1 MGTRNKIHHT
11 YRLQYTYVCT
21 RVAGDTDFC
30 AVELDEG
37 RVKVQLD
44 LGSGQASVRSPTG
57 LVFNDLSWHQVRVCC
72 DACGAAYVMHESEK
86 RWQDVA

>member
-1 MGTRNKIHHT
+1 M
-11 YRLQYTYVCT
+11 YT

-57 LVFNDLSWHQVRVCC
+57 LVFNDLSWHKVCADVRRIHVQQR
-72 DACGAAYVMHESEK
+72 A
-86 RWQDVA
+86 